1 MKWAR
6 KLIPKNVIIFNK
18 ASSIP
23 SQPACLTGAEM
34 MSEKLSEDK
43 FRKVGK
49 SKIYSRTDL
58 NWNLIFRLIQM

>member
-6 KLIPKNVIIFNK
+6 KLIPNNVIIFNK

-34 MSEKLSEDK
+34 MSEKLSEDV

-49 SKIYSRTDL
+49 TKS
-58 NWNLIFRLIQM
+58 